1 MLEAA
6 GLVTRRA
13 DPDQSRR
20 VIYAPT
26 AKALNLLP
34 VLMELMR
41 WNMKYNSRAAA
52 RNVLTNPGRPD
63 SASRIQARLQRIQFG
78 STMGTGF
85 SRSHSLVYS
94 GRVLMAVAA

>member
-26 AKALNLLP
+26 AKALDLLP

-52 RNVLTNPGRPD
+52 RRPT
-63 SASRIQARLQRIQFG
+63 SR
-78 STMGTGF
+78 
-85 SRSHSLVYS
+85 
-94 GRVLMAVAA
+94 AALLKIVTD

>member
-26 AKALNLLP
+26 AKALDLLP

-52 RNVLTNPGRPD
+52 RRP
-63 SASRIQARLQRIQFG
+63 
-78 STMGTGF
+78 
-85 SRSHSLVYS
+85 
-94 GRVLMAVAA
+94 